1 MSLLQQD
8 GKEELDDAARGE
20 ELTKGT
26 SHVVVA
32 TIIADVV
39 VTVVIAIYVIAGQLS
54 PLATGQVIGV
64 WAHPL
69 HTETSGFDAAGMP
82 MPKQSFDQVLVF
94 AHVRLHNQSKQPL
107 FLTNILANATFGDGV
122 HTSYA
127 APGPDYERVFLAYPD
142 IAVPH
147 GKPLPLEET
156 LDPGQTVEG
165 SFVCAF
171 RMAKQQW
178 DTRKNL
184 NFTFNFRY
192 EPNLVLTPSATIIE
206 R

>member
-1 MSLLQQD
+1 MSLLRQD

-32 TIIADVV
+32 TIIAIVV
-39 VTVVIAIYVIAGQLS
+39 VTVIIALYVFVGQKS
-54 PLATGQVIGV
+54 PLATGQVMGV
-64 WAHPL
+64 WVHPL

-82 MPKQSFDQVLVF
+82 MPKESFDQVLVF

-107 FLTNILANATFGDGV
+107 FLTNILTNATFGDGV

-127 APGPDYERVFLAYPD
+127 AGASDYQRVFLAYPHMS
-142 IAVPH
+142 VPH

-156 LDPGQTVEG
+156 LNPGQTLEG

-171 RMAKQQW
+171 RMPKQQW
-178 DTRKNL
+178 DTHKNL
-184 NFTFNFRY
+184 NFTFAFRY
-192 EPNLVLTPSATIIE
+192 EPDLVLTPSTTVVE
-206 R
+206 H